1 MAVRG
6 RASLAGMR
14 ALESETSLGME
25 LRSIPYRTIL
35 LSWLAIGALRRASKL
50 LNRRRE
56 MI

>member
-1 MAVRG
+1 
-6 RASLAGMR
+6 MR
-14 ALESETSLGME
+14 ALESESSLGME
-25 LRSIPYRTIL
+25 LRSIPYGTIL